1 MKKIV
6 NILTATAFGALLM
19 MLQGCGAM
27 MMSQTL
33 STNYTGDD
41 MYATHDRVAIRTRIE
56 AEQAAQRRAEEQRRA
71 QMEALVAAADADA
84 SIDAILGT
92 TSSGGNSYDA
102 ILADD
107 YQSAYERRLRGF
119 SSSTYNMPSSY
130 YNYRFSDAYFY
141 ASAYDPTFYNVMV
154 MGDQVWVEPR
164 YITSMFGTWG
174 MPSLSLTLSIN
185 PFGPYD
191 SWYWNS
197 LRWHS
202 WYMDPW
208 YRPYNYYFG
217 WYDPWF
223 GYGPWPG
230 YHPPRPPH
238 FGGGSHYPHNPRP
251 PRPAISYRPSYGW
264 NRADSPGT
272 RIDGR
277 GSTTNRGFGGTGES
291 YRRNENSNNRNDSYN
306 RNNNRNF
313 NNNTTPNRGNG
324 GSGISSGSS
333 NRGGF
338 SGGGGGNSGGGG
350 VRSGGGSG
358 GASGGGRTR

>member
-1 MKKIV
+1 M
-6 NILTATAFGALLM
+6 LATMALGAFLMALQSCGTM
-19 MLQGCGAM
+19 MATTQA
-27 MMSQTL
+27 SA
-33 STNYTGDD
+33 TNYIGDD
-41 MYATHDRVAIRTRIE
+41 MYVTHDRVAIRSRIE
-56 AEQAAQRRAEEQRRA
+56 AEEAARLRAEEQRRA

-84 SIDAILGT
+84 SIDAILGV
-92 TSSGGNSYDA
+92 SSSSSSNPYDA

-119 SSSTYNMPSSY
+119 SSPTYNMPSSY
-130 YNYRFSDAYFY
+130 YNYRVSDAYFY

-185 PFGPYD
+185 PFGPFD

-197 LRWHS
+197 LRWHT
-202 WYMDPW
+202 WFMDPW

-238 FGGGSHYPHNPRP
+238 FGGGPQHPHNPRP

-291 YRRNENSNNRNDSYN
+291 YRRNENNNRNDSYN
-306 RNNNRNF
+306 RNNNSNNRDNNRNF
-313 NNNTTPNRGNG
+313 NNSSPNRNN
-324 GSGISSGSS
+324 GSGFSSGSTT

-338 SGGGGGNSGGGG
+338 SSGSSGGGGG